1 MVTVKELNATTRPK
15 MIKQLQ
21 KIWIKNG
28 FEQPMP
34 DAKLMPRE
42 LLKRLG
48 LKQTPGRKIA
58 LCVIAY
64 DKGVELEPHSSRKQ
78 KQQKIIPTK
87 DRKKELYG
95 SWEWRTLRIK
105 VLNEFGARCMCC
117 GATPEHKDMNGRPVK
132 IVVDHIKSLHKH
144 WELRL
149 KRDNL
154 QVLCEEC
161 NMGKGAWDETDHR
174 PKRGP
179 DEWIIEDD
187 VPQAILEQLKYT
199 H

>member
-1 MVTVKELNATTRPK
+1 MSLSKISRILFDAIGINQTR
-15 MIKQLQ
+15 
-21 KIWIKNG
+21 G
-28 FEQPMP
+28 
-34 DAKLMPRE
+34 RS
-42 LLKRLG
+42 LG
-48 LKQTPGRKIA
+48 I
-58 LCVIAY
+58 CVIAHFY
-64 DKGVELEPHSSRKQ
+64 GLSLEARNAGKQ
-78 KQQKIIPTK
+78 KKIIPTK
-87 DRKKELYG
+87 DRKKEFYG

-117 GATPEHKDMNGRPVK
+117 GATPEHKDMNGKPVK

-174 PKRGP
+174 PKQGP

-187 VPQAILEQLKYT
+187 VPQAILEQLRYT